1 MVARLQ
7 YAATWVHF
15 DISFTVAQLLVA
27 RLCASA
33 GPTHWAAL
41 HHVIEYLAKHSSL
54 KLGAGRS
61 HRHQK
66 VLMVSVPMRIGST
79 AAILWRS
86 KQQKMIS
93 LSNAEAEHY
102 AASDGVIQGFQPSTF
117 VDSLSTRVST
127 RTPEDGLHST
137 RTTTRALNGETM

>member
-1 MVARLQ
+1 MKQFLVLSVEQNTEQPLCFAPPLMQPENHDVLEPEDPSLVPDPKKQSVYQSMVARLQ

-54 KLGAGRS
+54 KFGCR
-61 HRHQK
+61 K
-66 VLMVSVPMRIGST
+66 ITST
-79 AAILWRS
+79 PKGLDGFCA
-86 KQQKMIS
+86 
-93 LSNAEAEHY
+93 NADWVN
-102 AASDGVIQGFQPSTF
+102 SS
-117 VDSLSTRVST
+117 SS
-127 RTPEDGLHST
+127 
-137 RTTTRALNGETM
+137 

>member
-54 KLGAGRS
+54 KFGCRKITSTPKGLDGFCANADWVNS
-61 HRHQK
+61 SD
-66 VLMVSVPMRIGST
+66 LM
-79 AAILWRS
+79 AL
-86 KQQKMIS
+86 Q
-93 LSNAEAEHY
+93 
-102 AASDGVIQGFQPSTF
+102 
-117 VDSLSTRVST
+117 
-127 RTPEDGLHST
+127 
-137 RTTTRALNGETM
+137 TTENDIPVECGGRALCCIRWSYSRLPALYIRGLLINTGFDPDA